1 MSMDTLIQ
9 FYSTLSPLVKAAI
22 IDVAIQWAL
31 WSVAAFFQT
40 EIFYDLAGS
49 STFLYLAWQ
58 TLKWG
63 KSYHTRQVIQTL
75 CVSAWSLRL
84 GSHLFVRIIND
95 KGIDKRFNRVRSSP
109 FLFFVY
115 WTVQAVWIWIT
126 LAPTMIVNSKR
137 MQGQEQDLSTS
148 DYAGWALWLAGFLLE
163 VIADSQKSN
172 FRSNPDN
179 HGKWIDTGLW
189 GYSRHPN
196 YLGEMIL
203 WIGLFISASSILEGK
218 EWLSMISPV
227 FVIFLLTRVSG
238 IPLLERQG
246 HKRWGHMPEY
256 QEYKKRVPCLI
267 PYIW

>member
-1 MSMDTLIQ
+1 MDTLIQ
-9 FYSTLSPLVKAAI
+9 FYSTASPLVKAAI
-22 IDVAIQWAL
+22 IDVTIQWAL

-84 GSHLFVRIIND
+84 GSYLFVRIIND
-95 KGIDKRFNRVRSSP
+95 KGVDKRFNRVRSSP
-109 FLFFVY
+109 FVFFVY
-115 WTVQAVWIWIT
+115 WTIQALWIWIT
-126 LAPTMIVNSKR
+126 LAPTMILNSKR
-137 MQGQEQDLSTS
+137 MQGQEEDLGMS

-163 VIADSQKSN
+163 VIADSQKST
-172 FRSNPDN
+172 FRANPDN
-179 HGKWIDTGLW
+179 HGKWVKTGLW

-196 YLGEMIL
+196 YLGEMML
-203 WIGLFISASSILEGK
+203 WIGLFISASSVLRGK

-227 FVIFLLTRVSG
+227 FVVFLLTRVSG
-238 IPLLERQG
+238 IPLLEKQG
-246 HKRWGHMPEY
+246 DRRWGHMPEY
-256 QEYKKRVPCLI
+256 QEYKKRVRCLI